1 MGIISIIFVRLKENS
16 LSTNYQVDFTGNV
29 IEYTYYSI
37 LLSRFQKLVAKK
49 LNSTSSTSTTT
60 TTTKP
65 TEEAY
70 DDSYDDN
77 YDYDDEY
84 NYDETT
90 ATPTKKSKNKAKM
103 TTAVPKLQK
112 KPIETK
118 VMKGETKVSQREMP
132 LLKISFS
139 KS

>member
-1 MGIISIIFVRLKENS
+1 M
-16 LSTNYQVDFTGNV
+16 
-29 IEYTYYSI
+29 
-37 LLSRFQKLVAKK
+37 
-49 LNSTSSTSTTT
+49 NSTSSTSTTT
-60 TTTKP
+60 TTAKP

-118 VMKGETKVSQREMP
+118 VMKGETKVREREMP